1 MPICFSLCHGPNNGW
16 KPLFYLEDSYDS
28 PCGGDEIMEPIIR
41 TEKVDKFYYLGRP
54 EEVRAL
60 NQVALEI
67 FKNRIVLLR
76 GPSGSGK
83 TTLLNLI
90 STIDRPT
97 KGRIFLFGEDIS
109 KYSDVGLSRIRQK
122 RIGLIFQS
130 FHLLPRLSAWE
141 NVAFPLLPL
150 GIAEKERRRRSVEIL
165 IQLKLEK
172 RVDHA
177 PEQMSGGEQQRVA
190 IARALI
196 NDPEIIMADEPTS
209 NIDAESVKNLLEI
222 FSDLKR
228 KGKTII
234 VSSHDPIFLD
244 FSETIFFLKDGNL
257 MKIEEREK
265 P

>member
-1 MPICFSLCHGPNNGW
+1 
-16 KPLFYLEDSYDS
+16 
-28 PCGGDEIMEPIIR
+28 METIIR
-41 TEKVDKFYYLGRP
+41 TEKLDKIYYQGRP

-60 NQVALEI
+60 NQIELEI
-67 FKNRIVLLR
+67 PKNRLVLIR

-97 KGRIFLFGEDIS
+97 HGRIFLRGEDIS
-109 KYSDVGLSRIRQK
+109 KYSDVQLSRIRQK
-122 RIGLIFQS
+122 TIGLIFQS
-130 FHLLPRLSAWE
+130 YNLLPRLPAWE

-150 GIAEKERRRRSVEIL
+150 GVMERDRRGRSVEML

-172 RVDHA
+172 RVDHP

-196 NDPEIIMADEPTS
+196 NNPEIVIADEPTS
-209 NIDAESVKNLLEI
+209 NIDAESIKILLDI
-222 FSDLKR
+222 FMDLKS

-234 VSSHDPIFLD
+234 VSSHDSVFLD
-244 FSETIFFLKDGNL
+244 YSETVFLLKDGRL
-257 MKIEEREK
+257 MDIEQSESK
-265 P
+265 

>member
-1 MPICFSLCHGPNNGW
+1 V
-16 KPLFYLEDSYDS
+16 
-28 PCGGDEIMEPIIR
+28 EPIIR
-41 TEKVDKFYYLGRP
+41 IEKVDKFYYLGRP

-67 FKNRIVLLR
+67 FKNRIVLFR

-122 RIGLIFQS
+122 RIGLIFQN
-130 FHLLPRLSAWE
+130 FNLLPRLSAWE

-150 GIAEKERRRRSVEIL
+150 GVLEKERQKRSVEIL

-172 RVDHA
+172 RVNHP

-222 FSDLKR
+222 FTDLKR

-257 MKIEEREK
+257 MKIEQREK

>member
-1 MPICFSLCHGPNNGW
+1 
-16 KPLFYLEDSYDS
+16 
-28 PCGGDEIMEPIIR
+28 MEPIIR
-41 TEKVDKFYYLGRP
+41 IEKVDKFYYLGKP

-67 FKNRIVLLR
+67 FKNRIVLFR

-122 RIGLIFQS
+122 RIGLIFQN
-130 FHLLPRLSAWE
+130 FNLLPRLSAWE

-150 GIAEKERRRRSVEIL
+150 GVLEKERQKRSVEIL

-172 RVDHA
+172 RVNHP

-222 FSDLKR
+222 FTDLKR

-257 MKIEEREK
+257 MKIEQREK

>member
-1 MPICFSLCHGPNNGW
+1 V
-16 KPLFYLEDSYDS
+16 
-28 PCGGDEIMEPIIR
+28 EPIIR

-122 RIGLIFQS
+122 RIGLIFQN
-130 FHLLPRLSAWE
+130 FNLLPRLSAWE

-150 GIAEKERRRRSVEIL
+150 GVLEKERQKRSVEIL

-172 RVDHA
+172 RVNHP

-222 FSDLKR
+222 FTDLKR

-257 MKIEEREK
+257 MKIEQREK

>member
-1 MPICFSLCHGPNNGW
+1 
-16 KPLFYLEDSYDS
+16 
-28 PCGGDEIMEPIIR
+28 MEPIIR

-122 RIGLIFQS
+122 RIGLIFQN
-130 FHLLPRLSAWE
+130 FNLLPRLSAWE

-150 GIAEKERRRRSVEIL
+150 GVLEKERQKRSVEIL
-165 IQLKLEK
+165 IQLKLER
-172 RVDHA
+172 RVNHP

-222 FSDLKR
+222 FTDLKR

-257 MKIEEREK
+257 MKIEQREK

>member
-1 MPICFSLCHGPNNGW
+1 V
-16 KPLFYLEDSYDS
+16 
-28 PCGGDEIMEPIIR
+28 EPIIR

-60 NQVALEI
+60 NQVALDI
-67 FKNRIVLLR
+67 FKNRIVLFR

-122 RIGLIFQS
+122 RIGLIFQN
-130 FHLLPRLSAWE
+130 FNLLPRLSAWE

-150 GIAEKERRRRSVEIL
+150 GVLEKERQKRSVEIL

-172 RVDHA
+172 RVNHP

-222 FSDLKR
+222 FTDLKR

-257 MKIEEREK
+257 MKIEQREK

>member
-1 MPICFSLCHGPNNGW
+1 
-16 KPLFYLEDSYDS
+16 
-28 PCGGDEIMEPIIR
+28 MEPIIR

-122 RIGLIFQS
+122 RIGLIFQN
-130 FHLLPRLSAWE
+130 FNLLPRLSAWE

-150 GIAEKERRRRSVEIL
+150 GVLEKERQKRSVEIL

-172 RVDHA
+172 RVDHP

-196 NDPEIIMADEPTS
+196 NDPEIVIADEPTS

-222 FSDLKR
+222 FTDLKR

-257 MKIEEREK
+257 MKIEQREK

>member
-1 MPICFSLCHGPNNGW
+1 
-16 KPLFYLEDSYDS
+16 
-28 PCGGDEIMEPIIR
+28 MEPIIR

-122 RIGLIFQS
+122 RIGLIFQN
-130 FHLLPRLSAWE
+130 FNLLPRLSAWE

-150 GIAEKERRRRSVEIL
+150 GVLEKERQKRSVEIL

-172 RVDHA
+172 RVNHP

-222 FSDLKR
+222 FTDLKR

-257 MKIEEREK
+257 MKIEQREK

>member
-1 MPICFSLCHGPNNGW
+1 
-16 KPLFYLEDSYDS
+16 
-28 PCGGDEIMEPIIR
+28 METIIL
-41 TEKVDKFYYLGRP
+41 TEKVDKIYYQGRP

-60 NQVALEI
+60 NQIELEI
-67 FKNRIVLLR
+67 FKNRFVLIR

-83 TTLLNLI
+83 STLLNLI

-122 RIGLIFQS
+122 RIGLIFQN
-130 FHLLPRLSAWE
+130 FNLLPRLSAWE

-150 GIAEKERRRRSVEIL
+150 GVLEKERQKRSVEIL

-172 RVDHA
+172 RVNHP

-222 FSDLKR
+222 FTDLKR

-257 MKIEEREK
+257 MKIEQREK